1 MIVYEQGTAA
11 AVKFAEQ
18 ELAGR
23 RIVARAFPYEGD
35 FGRSGY
41 RFDPVERVF
50 SCGES
55 TGAMVAGPFD
65 PEVWEEALSGGPAGA
80 VLIGPGCAAEG
91 VRGAYRAAAEGA
103 AKSGRA
109 VYLDEPDP
117 EGLPEAA
124 SPTFV
129 AVFVL
134 LPDRKAALQRL
145 EEVASRGFAAG
156 GLLPLISGWTDT
168 AEWIDAAVSDAAA
181 AGARFLA
188 PLLPVSDGLA
198 RRRIVEARAE
208 VEPDAAD
215 DFFDLIHH
223 GGSFAVGNSVR
234 NLLAAACRRAN
245 LSAFPDR
252 ARGPLEPPANA
263 AAAARL
269 EERAAETRDEHRASL
284 LHAAARWI
292 DEVGRDLSVVAR
304 DGNFRKVFPFGPELA
319 RETEEVLVAAGGRAT
334 GAEIG

>member
-1 MIVYEQGTAA
+1 MIVFEQGAAA
-11 AVKFAEQ
+11 AVKFGEQ

-23 RIVARAFPYEGD
+23 RIVARAFPYDGD

-50 SCGES
+50 SRSES
-55 TGAMVAGPFD
+55 TDAMVAGPFD
-65 PEVWEEALSGGPAGA
+65 PELWEEALSGDPAGA
-80 VLIGPGCAAEG
+80 VLIGPGCEAEG
-91 VRGAYRAAAEGA
+91 LRGTYRAAAEGA
-103 AKSGRA
+103 VRSGRA
-109 VYLDEPDP
+109 VYLDDPEP
-117 EGLPEAA
+117 EGLPEGA
-124 SPTFV
+124 SPAVV

-145 EEVASRGFAAG
+145 EAVASRVAAG

-188 PLLPVSDGLA
+188 PLVPVSDGTA

-215 DFFDLIHH
+215 DFFDLVHH
-223 GGSFAVGNSVR
+223 GGSFAVGDSVR
-234 NLLAAACRRAN
+234 NLLSAACRRAN
-245 LSAFPDR
+245 LSVFPSR
-252 ARGPLEPPANA
+252 ARAPREPVANA

-284 LHAAARWI
+284 LQAAARWI
-292 DEVGRDLSVVAR
+292 DEVGRDLAAVAR

-319 RETEEVLVAAGGRAT
+319 RETEEILITGGPPAA

>member
-1 MIVYEQGTAA
+1 MILYEQGAAA

-35 FGRSGY
+35 LGRSVH

-50 SCGES
+50 SRGEA
-55 TGAMVAGPFD
+55 TGAILAGPFD
-65 PEVWEEALSGGPAGA
+65 PEVWEEALSNGPPGA
-80 VLIGPGCAAEG
+80 VLIGPGGEAEG
-91 VRGAYRAAAEGA
+91 VRGSYRAAAEGA
-103 AKSGRA
+103 ARSGRA
-109 VYLDEPDP
+109 VYLDDPEP
-117 EGLPEAA
+117 EGLPDAP
-124 SPTFV
+124 SPAFV

-134 LPDRKAALQRL
+134 LPDRRAALERL
-145 EEVASRGFAAG
+145 AAVASRGFAAG

-168 AEWIDAAVSDAAA
+168 AEWIDAAVSDAAS
-181 AGARFLA
+181 AGACFLA
-188 PLLPVSDGLA
+188 PLGPAADGTA

-215 DFFDLIHH
+215 DFFDIVHH
-223 GGSFAVGNSVR
+223 GGSFAVGDSVR
-234 NLLAAACRRAN
+234 TLLAAACRRAN
-245 LSAFPDR
+245 LSVFPTR
-252 ARGPLEPPANA
+252 AQGALEPAANA

-269 EERAAETRDEHRASL
+269 EERAAETGDEYRASL

-292 DEVGRDLSVVAR
+292 DEVGRDLSLIAR

-319 RETEEVLVAAGGRAT
+319 RETEEILIAAAGRTSAVESG
-334 GAEIG
+334 